1 MDTKEIL
8 KWLFIFIVGSLV
20 VSFIISPSSMSVVG
34 DKVSEVKSFFQL
46 QKEDVN
52 YTEVNVPKDFLSC
65 SLIEMMAE
73 SNRMSKKGSKE
84 NTCKIYC
91 GQENL
96 NYGKFECDRDQLTCY
111 CIDD

>member
-1 MDTKEIL
+1 MDFKEIMI
-8 KWLFIFIVGSLV
+8 WLFIFIVGSLV

-34 DKVSEVKSFFQL
+34 DGVSNIKSLFQY

-73 SNRMSKKGSKE
+73 ANRMSSRNSKE
-84 NTCKIYC
+84 NT
-91 GQENL
+91 NL
-96 NYGKFECDRDQLTCY
+96 Q
-111 CIDD
+111 ISV